1 MLFLELFLQGLLQG
15 SIYALVAVGLTL
27 VYGLL
32 RILHVAH
39 AGLYTLGGYFGV
51 LVFNSSGSLM
61 LGGIVAMFGVG
72 ILGIIIYRLCYEP
85 ILILPPF
92 VALSSSIGVVFA
104 MD

>member
-72 ILGIIIYRLCYEP
+72 ILGIIIYLS
-85 ILILPPF
+85 LIH
-92 VALSSSIGVVFA
+92 I
-104 MD
+104 